1 MSQRKCNEC
10 GEDSDQLSD
19 GLCAACQAI
28 HGVTFKPGLTN
39 PEQPDTSDSPVG
51 KQFGDYELLEEVAR
65 GGMGVIDKARHIKLN
80 RITAL
85 KMILSGRFSSKEDV
99 QRFHIEGEAAAALD
113 HPGIV
118 PVYEIGEFEW
128 QPFFAMKFIE
138 GGSLADRLLEF
149 HADPHKAMELLA
161 KVGRAVH
168 HAHQR
173 GILHR
178 DLKSANILLEG
189 DDQPRITD
197 LGLARNTA
205 DGSNLTNTG
214 AVLGTPSYMP
224 PEQAT
229 GNAVITTAAD
239 IYSLGAIMYELLT
252 GVPPYRG
259 ATAMEIVLQ
268 VREGKLE
275 PPQKKFPSVDRDL
288 QLICLKC
295 LEHVPDERYPS
306 ALAVVNDLEAWVAN
320 EPISISAPSSSS
332 SSLMAQASR
341 WFRQNRQITF
351 IGFAV
356 LMGIIATMPFALTFV
371 AGGDFSEVYDR
382 FPLDQRPW
390 LFSFGKLPNWFN
402 LTMGFSLLF
411 ILWPSVG
418 FLNALVG
425 RPKTVWKALG
435 TGCMTAILLTTVF
448 SVLLG
453 WMPLLRMTNDD
464 ARTKVLTSALWP
476 KDDESKV
483 AKQKEAEKLFTGLED
498 IPPDE
503 RAGVVADRLRSDR
516 LASAPVAL
524 LIIFAFQCIAMIPV
538 VYGTAIGFTLLQRG
552 HRIRI
557 AWLRYTL
564 AWAFA
569 FMALFMS
576 IDATVDIF
584 FGDSN
589 SLPELAPELAT
600 TAISGILFWLVMRR
614 WRKQSTTESAPAST
628 ATVLSGTIT
637 AD

>member
-19 GLCAACQAI
+19 GLCAAGQAI

-65 GGMGVIDKARHIKLN
+65 GGMGVIYKARHIKLN
-80 RITAL
+80 RIRAL
-85 KMILSGRFSSKEDV
+85 KIILSGRFSSKGDV
-99 QRFHIEGEAAAALD
+99 QRFH
-113 HPGIV
+113 
-118 PVYEIGEFEW
+118 
-128 QPFFAMKFIE
+128 IE

-259 ATAMEIVLQ
+259 ATAMETVLQ

-275 PPQKKFPSVDRDL
+275 PPQKNFPSVDRDL

-320 EPISISAPSSSS
+320 EPISISAPSSS

-524 LIIFAFQCIAMIPV
+524 LMIFAFQCIAMIPV

>member
-85 KMILSGRFSSKEDV
+85 KMILSGRFSSKGDV
-99 QRFHIEGEAAAALD
+99 QRFH
-113 HPGIV
+113 
-118 PVYEIGEFEW
+118 
-128 QPFFAMKFIE
+128 IE

-259 ATAMEIVLQ
+259 ATAMETVLQ

-275 PPQKKFPSVDRDL
+275 PPQKNFPSVDRDL

-320 EPISISAPSSSS
+320 EPISISASSSSSSSSS

-356 LMGIIATMPFALTFV
+356 LMGILATMPFALTFV

-503 RAGVVADRLRSDR
+503 RAGVVQIAFAATDSRLR
-516 LASAPVAL
+516 
-524 LIIFAFQCIAMIPV
+524 
-538 VYGTAIGFTLLQRG
+538 
-552 HRIRI
+552 
-557 AWLRYTL
+557 
-564 AWAFA
+564 
-569 FMALFMS
+569 
-576 IDATVDIF
+576 
-584 FGDSN
+584 
-589 SLPELAPELAT
+589 
-600 TAISGILFWLVMRR
+600 
-614 WRKQSTTESAPAST
+614 
-628 ATVLSGTIT
+628 LSHCL
-637 AD
+637 

>member
-19 GLCAACQAI
+19 GLCAAGQAI

-80 RITAL
+80 RIRAL
-85 KMILSGRFSSKEDV
+85 KIILSGRFSSKGDV
-99 QRFHIEGEAAAALD
+99 QRFH
-113 HPGIV
+113 
-118 PVYEIGEFEW
+118 
-128 QPFFAMKFIE
+128 IE

-178 DLKSANILLEG
+178 NLKSANILLEG

>member
-65 GGMGVIDKARHIKLN
+65 GGMGVIYKARHIKLN

-85 KMILSGRFSSKEDV
+85 KMILSGRFSSKGDV
-99 QRFHIEGEAAAALD
+99 QRFH
-113 HPGIV
+113 
-118 PVYEIGEFEW
+118 
-128 QPFFAMKFIE
+128 IE

-214 AVLGTPSYMP
+214 DVLGTPSYMP

-259 ATAMEIVLQ
+259 ATAMETVLQ

-275 PPQKKFPSVDRDL
+275 PPQKNFPSVDRDL
-288 QLICLKC
+288 QLICRKC

-320 EPISISAPSSSS
+320 EPISISASSSSSSSSS

-356 LMGIIATMPFALTFV
+356 LMGILATMPFALTFV

-503 RAGVVADRLRSDR
+503 RAGVVQIAFAATDSRLR
-516 LASAPVAL
+516 
-524 LIIFAFQCIAMIPV
+524 
-538 VYGTAIGFTLLQRG
+538 
-552 HRIRI
+552 
-557 AWLRYTL
+557 
-564 AWAFA
+564 
-569 FMALFMS
+569 
-576 IDATVDIF
+576 
-584 FGDSN
+584 
-589 SLPELAPELAT
+589 
-600 TAISGILFWLVMRR
+600 
-614 WRKQSTTESAPAST
+614 
-628 ATVLSGTIT
+628 LSHCL
-637 AD
+637 

>member
-19 GLCAACQAI
+19 GLCAAGQAI

-65 GGMGVIDKARHIKLN
+65 GGMGVIYKARHIKLN

-85 KMILSGRFSSKEDV
+85 KMILSGRFSSKGDV
-99 QRFHIEGEAAAALD
+99 QRFH
-113 HPGIV
+113 
-118 PVYEIGEFEW
+118 
-128 QPFFAMKFIE
+128 IE

-259 ATAMEIVLQ
+259 ATAMETVLQ

-275 PPQKKFPSVDRDL
+275 PPQKNFPSVDRDL

-332 SSLMAQASR
+332 SLMAQASR

-356 LMGIIATMPFALTFV
+356 LMGILATMPFALTFV

>member
-19 GLCAACQAI
+19 GLCAAGQAI

-65 GGMGVIDKARHIKLN
+65 GGMGVIYKARHIKLN
-80 RITAL
+80 RIRAL
-85 KMILSGRFSSKEDV
+85 KIILSGRFSSKGDV
-99 QRFHIEGEAAAALD
+99 QRFH
-113 HPGIV
+113 
-118 PVYEIGEFEW
+118 
-128 QPFFAMKFIE
+128 IE

-205 DGSNLTNTG
+205 DGCNLTNTG

-259 ATAMEIVLQ
+259 ATAMETVLQ

-275 PPQKKFPSVDRDL
+275 PPQKNFPSVDRDL

-320 EPISISAPSSSS
+320 EPISISAPSSS

-524 LIIFAFQCIAMIPV
+524 LMIFAFQCIAMIPV

>member
-19 GLCAACQAI
+19 GLCAAGQAI

-65 GGMGVIDKARHIKLN
+65 GGMGVIYKARHIKLN
-80 RITAL
+80 RIRAL
-85 KMILSGRFSSKEDV
+85 KIILSGRFSSKGDV
-99 QRFHIEGEAAAALD
+99 QRFH
-113 HPGIV
+113 
-118 PVYEIGEFEW
+118 
-128 QPFFAMKFIE
+128 IE

-259 ATAMEIVLQ
+259 ATAMETVLQ

-275 PPQKKFPSVDRDL
+275 PPQKNFPSVDRDL

-320 EPISISAPSSSS
+320 EPISISAPSSS

>member
-10 GEDSDQLSD
+10 GEDSDQLSH
-19 GLCAACQAI
+19 GLCAAGQAI

-85 KMILSGRFSSKEDV
+85 KMILSGRFSSKGDV
-99 QRFHIEGEAAAALD
+99 QRFH
-113 HPGIV
+113 
-118 PVYEIGEFEW
+118 
-128 QPFFAMKFIE
+128 IE

-275 PPQKKFPSVDRDL
+275 PPQKNFPSVDRDL

-564 AWAFA
+564 AWAFV